1 MSMEFRELAPEVT
14 KDVERQAREMVSEL
28 MQRLFTAPPTP
39 AQADINFMTLRLV
52 ASRLLASQLATGIAN
67 DPAKAQNKEAG
78 VKFFMDFMSF
88 VNGEVWDETMHFLN
102 CPSCGTKFNLAKKD
116 DQL

>member
-39 AQADINFMTLRLV
+39 AQADINFMVLRRV
-52 ASRLLASQLATGIAN
+52 AARLLASQLATGIAN
-67 DPAKAQNKEAG
+67 IPETAQSKEAG
-78 VKFFMDFMSF
+78 VKFFSEFMNF
-88 VNGEVWDETMHFLN
+88 VICEVWEETMHFLN
-102 CPSCGTKFNLAKKD
+102 CPASSTKFPLAKKG